1 MPTSMESVLA
11 LIGRW
16 LISLIFVTS
25 AISKIFGWNANVA
38 YMASKHMH
46 AIPLLLA
53 TALLIELLGSICL
66 ITGLAARAAATVMF
80 LYLVPVTFLL
90 HEFMS
95 TNFQKNVGIMG
106 GLLMIAAM
114 GPGNFA
120 LGSPGSRAA
129 GSVR

>member
-1 MPTSMESVLA
+1 MPTSLENILA

-25 AISKIFGWNANVA
+25 AISKVFGWNANVE

-46 AIPLLLA
+46 AIPLLLG
-53 TALLIELLGSICL
+53 TALLIEALGPICL
-66 ITGLAARAAATVMF
+66 ITGLAARAAAAVMF

-106 GLLMIAAM
+106 GLLMIVAL
-114 GPGNFA
+114 GPGKFA
-120 LGSPGSRAA
+120 LGSRAPA
-129 GSVR
+129 SMR

>member
-1 MPTSMESVLA
+1 MPAAMESLLA
-11 LIGRW
+11 LIGRC

-25 AISKIFGWNANVA
+25 AISKIFGWNANVE

-46 AIPLLLA
+46 AIPLLLGA
-53 TALLIELLGSICL
+53 ALLIEVLGPICL
-66 ITGLAARAAATVMF
+66 ITGFAARAAAAVMF

-106 GLLMIAAM
+106 GLLMIVAL
-114 GPGNFA
+114 GPGKFT
-120 LGSPGSRAA
+120 LGSRPSA
-129 GSVR
+129 SMS

>member
-1 MPTSMESVLA
+1 
-11 LIGRW
+11 
-16 LISLIFVTS
+16 
-25 AISKIFGWNANVA
+25 
-38 YMASKHMH
+38 MH

-120 LGSPGSRAA
+120 LDSPGSRAA